1 MNILLTGASGQ
12 LGRALVPPLS
22 ALGALRTPSR
32 HDFDLAQPA
41 TLAASLDAWQ
51 PALIVN
57 AAAWT
62 DVDAAEAAEA
72 AATVVNADAVAALAA
87 WAAGHGALLLH
98 FSTDHVFDGRR
109 TEAYTESD
117 EPAPVNAYGRSKRA
131 GERAL
136 AASGADYLCL
146 RVGGLY
152 GANARCFPGRLLARA
167 KTPVALEVVDDQIGA
182 PTCCTPLAAAVVQLL
197 QRALARRASG
207 SFRSALYHLA
217 PTGRVSRFGFAECI
231 LASARACGWPL
242 AVTSLRPVLTRAA
255 PGIAPRPACSVL
267 ASGRLRDDY
276 GITLGDWRDGWE
288 TLMATATLADFLTTA
303 PATDASK

>member
-12 LGRALVPPLS
+12 LGRALAPQLS
-22 ALGALRTPSR
+22 LLGALRMPAR
-32 HDFDLAQPA
+32 GDFDLAQPA

-62 DVDAAEAAEA
+62 DVDAAEDDEA
-72 AATVVNADAVAALAA
+72 AATVVNADAVAVLAA
-87 WAAGHGALLLH
+87 WAAGHDALLLH
-98 FSTDHVFDGRR
+98 FSTDHVFDGHRS
-109 TEAYTESD
+109 EAYTESD

-136 AASGADYLCL
+136 AASGAAYVCL

-167 KTPVALEVVDDQIGA
+167 QTPVTLEVVDDQIGT
-182 PTCCTPLAAAVVQLL
+182 PTCCTQLAAAVVQLL
-197 QRALARRASG
+197 QRALARRAAG
-207 SFRSALYHLA
+207 TFRSALYHLA
-217 PTGRVSRFGFAECI
+217 PAGRVSRFGFAECI
-231 LASARACGWPL
+231 LASARARGWPL
-242 AVTSLRPVLTRAA
+242 AATSLRPVLTRAA

-276 GITLGDWRDGWE
+276 GIALGDWRADWE
-288 TLMATATLADFLTTA
+288 AMMATAMPDDFLA
-303 PATDASK
+303 SRADAGK